1 MHFAVTPR
9 SASGRWSLLFAGLT
23 VLATLAAWIVLLPV
37 TADPSGTWVRM
48 ALGQACIA
56 PAAAATALGL
66 ASLIHY
72 GERSVLTWATTLAA
86 LAVTVATAA
95 IMLSTSAQPY

>member
-1 MHFAVTPR
+1 
-9 SASGRWSLLFAGLT
+9 
-23 VLATLAAWIVLLPV
+23 
-37 TADPSGTWVRM
+37 M

-86 LAVTVATAA
+86 LAVTVATAV